1 MERDRYMM
9 LGTGGGFD
17 RVGDNVSTLQREP
30 HAYQQHKGSLSA
42 ASLTIA
48 SVRSMS
54 AVKVPWLLIVI
65 ASDTCHPHG
74 EL

>member
-1 MERDRYMM
+1 MESDRYMV
-9 LGTGGGFD
+9 LSTGGGFN
-17 RVGDNVSTLQREP
+17 RVGDDVSTLQREP
-30 HAYQQHKGSLSA
+30 HAYQQHKSSLSA
-42 ASLTIA
+42 ASITIA

-54 AVKVPWLLIVI
+54 AVKIPWLLIVI

>member
-17 RVGDNVSTLQREP
+17 RVGDDVSALQREP
-30 HAYQQHKGSLSA
+30 HAYQQHGGSLSA